1 MVSFLSPN
9 RYISDAFVFS
19 TRASVA
25 ARSSAFSSFERNE
38 GELPYMPSWNFCPLS
53 DEAVRA
59 AVPHDES
66 TKAAVISSIEL
77 FFMFKSPIIY
87 NNFVSS
93 QPVMF
98 CNKHTARHEV

>member
-9 RYISDAFVFS
+9 RYISDSFVFWI
-19 TRASVA
+19 RALVEA
-25 ARSSAFSSFERNE
+25 MSSAFSVFERNE

-66 TKAAVISSIEL
+66 TKAAAISSIEL
-77 FFMFKSPIIY
+77 FFMSKSPIIY

-93 QPVMF
+93 QLVMS
-98 CNKHTARHEV
+98 CNKHTSYRKV